1 MAQIINEDADVI
13 LQPAEKRRLA
23 MLAVRA
29 ALDDGESSQILT
41 ELAARITAK
50 FEANRKHAAKAK
62 ARVNASTEEDGK

>member
-29 ALDDGESSQILT
+29 ALGDGESSQILT
-41 ELAARITAK
+41 ELEARITAK

-62 ARVNASTEEDGK
+62 ARAKAKT